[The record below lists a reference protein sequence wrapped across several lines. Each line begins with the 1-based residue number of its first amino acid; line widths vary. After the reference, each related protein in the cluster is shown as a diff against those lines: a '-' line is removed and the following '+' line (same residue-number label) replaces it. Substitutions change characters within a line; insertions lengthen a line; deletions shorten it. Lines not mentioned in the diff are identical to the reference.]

1 MALSNDLISQFVK
14 VTKDKAETKSE
25 TIVYGTVQE
34 SIAPNGLN
42 YVKIDGSDL
51 LTPVSSTTVIS
62 ANDRVT
68 ILVKNHTAV
77 VTGNLTSPAVRKED
91 AVDVSKLNAQTA
103 RINELETANATIEGT
118 LTANSADI
126 ETLKTNTATI
136 SGKVTA
142 NEAEI
147 ATLKSTSVSAEVIS
161 STYATI
167 ASLNTQKGRIDT
179 LETEKLSASDIEGKY
194 ANIDFSNISKATMGQ
209 FYADSGLIQNVVVG
223 ESTITG
229 KLVGVTISGDLIEGN
244 TVKAEKLVIKGTDG
258 LYYKLNTDGVTT
270 EAQQTNQ
277 NSLDGSVIKAKT
289 ITATKVN
296 VSDLVAF
303 GATIGGFNITDS
315 AIYSG
320 AKTTSENTTR
330 GIYLGKDAQASIGD
344 GTSYIKYYKDTDGSY
359 KLAISADSMVLASG
373 TDVQTTINELS
384 QSTQGNSEDLTAYI
398 SATNSKLEELQGQV
412 DGSIMTWFYE
422 YEPTNSNV
430 PASDWTTTDL
440 KNVHLGDLFYNTIT
454 GYCYRWQV
462 LNNAYSWNRITDVD
476 VTKALSDA
484 AAAQDTADKKRR
496 VFTATPTTPYDVG
509 DLWSQ
514 GSTGELMR
522 CKVAKT
528 ASQSYAAADWEK
540 ASKYTDDTKAE
551 AAKTAADNAQADADA
566 LKTRMTSAETS
577 ITQNSEQIALRATKT
592 EVSTAQSSAD
602 AAQSD
607 VNALKTRV
615 TSAETSITQNADAIA
630 LRATKTEVSTAKTE
644 AITEAGNQAA
654 DKVNAIKLGGRNL
667 LIDSGVERTNNE
679 YCAAWYT
686 PSSPLVAGET
696 YTATICVAPAEGVTR
711 FALFLSG
718 GYSHRG
724 DFSISGTEKQII
736 SATFTA
742 VYANGKSPSDN
753 EVYNHIQFYRY
764 PNDGT
769 VTSNST
775 IHWVKIEKGNKATD
789 WTPAPED
796 VDTSIA
802 DAKKAGTDAQA
813 DIDALAT
820 RVTSAETSISQN
832 SDAIALRATKTEL
845 STAKS
850 DAISQSKTYA
860 DNKVNGVQIGGRN
873 ILLNSRFRDNGD
885 EWIQTVNIKDYPTKY
900 NRKCAHFNHEAFG
913 TTKYVGQSVLGKLEP
928 NTAYTMSGWVLAENI
943 VLGTTNPTYMFYHS
957 GNYDN
962 NGTSTWFGYG
972 SKGIPLNSG
981 TGTWTRLVW
990 TFTTDDKVNTE
1001 TSSVIQVHTRDLTG
1015 DIYFCDLKL
1024 EKGNKATDWTPA
1036 PEDSESAI
1044 SDLDTRMTSAESSI
1058 TVMANSIESN
1068 VTETTNLGT
1077 RTTTLE
1083 QTADGLTARI
1093 STAENDISTAM
1104 EYAESAEELA
1114 AQADYRQDIK
1124 DTRGDNQT
1132 PKWYMENYPKH
1143 RVVEFKQTSVIGLSG
1158 PTFCSLETIVI
1169 WPNNSGGYPKQ
1180 VATVNEKQYWRV
1192 GTSDTTWGDWMA
1204 ASETATNF
1212 LNLSTADGLVVGDR
1226 TAGTLKGNIQLKAET
1241 GGASISLRDG
1251 TTILTKFSA
1260 TSKAFTGVTSA
1271 TTTTSSVTES
1281 TEGEDGTATSETIVS
1296 ASQTIIDDQTKS
1308 VVKFESANPIYFSQG
1323 IATNGVIINDDSL
1336 ISNVDFTLNGRI
1348 FDKNGKSAFEP
1359 ITGAGNLSI
1368 GYGRY
1373 KAATASSTDSSILYG
1388 NQVRLAAKKNTVITY
1403 SGSTALD
1410 TMNTNGNMVVGYHL
1424 YKKGS
1429 GNLHLYAGDSV
1440 MLRAKQVYAVDSTGN
1455 TVFEAKN
1462 SSGNTTLGYARYVNG
1477 GETNIYGGSGI
1488 NLSTNSGNV
1497 VSNCSIIPSA
1507 NSYSALGKYNEK
1519 GWSNIYIGNSSGVY
1533 NGLRMIVDGASENM
1547 CGRDGEGRY
1556 IFGNNGSI
1564 MYYYVKNVSE
1574 TANGTGFRFT
1584 SGNFDAGNNTVS
1596 TWLFGAADSTS
1607 RYMGSYLAYNRT
1619 YTASANMVVTSNG
1632 VFGRNSSSSQR
1643 YKRDIITADI
1653 DDLKGLYDL
1662 PIKKFKYKND
1672 YIAPDDELYDKY
1684 LYGFIVEDLEDV
1696 LPCAVQHELDADG
1709 KPIPEMWNNNVIV
1722 PSLLKLIQDLN
1733 DRLKKI
1739 EMEKQ

>member
-14 VTKDKAETKSE
+14 VTKDKTEAKSE

-68 ILVKNHTAV
+68 ILVNNHTAV

-103 RINELETANATIEGT
+103 RINELETANAAIEGT

-147 ATLKSTSVSAEVIS
+147 ADLKSTSVSAEVIS

-179 LETEKLSASDIEGKY
+179 LETEKLSAADIEGKY

-209 FYADSGLIQNVVVG
+209 FYADSGLIQDVVVG
-223 ESTITG
+223 DSTITG

-320 AKTTSENTTR
+320 AKTTPGNTTR
-330 GIYLGKDAQASIGD
+330 GIYLGKDAQAAIGD
-344 GTSYIKYYKDTDGSY
+344 GASYIKYYKDTDGSY

-373 TDVQTTINELS
+373 TDVQTTINELA

-422 YEPTNSNV
+422 YEPTNSNI

-484 AAAQDTADKKRR
+484 ATAQDTADKKRR
-496 VFTATPTTPYDVG
+496 VFTSTPTTPYDVG

-514 GSTGELMR
+514 GSDGELMR

-528 ASQSYAAADWEK
+528 ASQSYAAVDWEK

-577 ITQNSEQIALRATKT
+577 ITQNAEQIALRATKT
-592 EVSTAQSSAD
+592 EVA
-602 AAQSD
+602 
-607 VNALKTRV
+607 
-615 TSAETSITQNADAIA
+615 
-630 LRATKTEVSTAKTE
+630 TAKEE
-644 AITEAGNQAA
+644 AITTASTDATN
-654 DKVNAIKLGGRNL
+654 KVNAVQVGGRNYIIL
-667 LIDSGVERTNNE
+667 SKLGSYANYNSTPAYSGNVITTTWNSSHSSRTFSLYVKDYLPDNDVYTISGYLKVNGETPASKYFTGLASTYGSNLIKNE
-679 YCAAWYT
+679 YD
-686 PSSPLVAGET
+686 SSTGYFEITQKYVSTSQWLFH
-696 YTATICVAPAEGVTR
+696 APTTRTGGSSDVVTLTKLK
-711 FALFLSG
+711 F
-718 GYSHRG
+718 
-724 DFSISGTEKQII
+724 
-736 SATFTA
+736 
-742 VYANGKSPSDN
+742 
-753 EVYNHIQFYRY
+753 
-764 PNDGT
+764 
-769 VTSNST
+769 
-775 IHWVKIEKGNKATD
+775 EKGNKATD
-789 WTPAPED
+789 WSPAPED
-796 VDTSIA
+796 VNASIA

-813 DIDALAT
+813 DVDTLVT
-820 RVTSAETSISQN
+820 RVTAAETSITQNADEIALRATKTEVNAIKTTADSAATQLSTKGLNKAVVDLLDTTTYSADTYYPVVGTMIPFTGYHTFEINNQLEANTAPSWSTHSNKGFTCNVSSRMIASGWGTTKADMRGWIDLFSYNFCDKMPAYIAQMGKSSAPVFYLRGGGKYYIYTDYKCTWAVKTATYTVSNESVEPTTTPANDNQLVNNWTNSTRLKAAETSIKQN
-832 SDAIALRATKTEL
+832 SDAIALRATKDEL
-845 STAKS
+845 SA
-850 DAISQSKTYA
+850 
-860 DNKVNGVQIGGRN
+860 
-873 ILLNSRFRDNGD
+873 
-885 EWIQTVNIKDYPTKY
+885 
-900 NRKCAHFNHEAFG
+900 
-913 TTKYVGQSVLGKLEP
+913 
-928 NTAYTMSGWVLAENI
+928 
-943 VLGTTNPTYMFYHS
+943 
-957 GNYDN
+957 
-962 NGTSTWFGYG
+962 
-972 SKGIPLNSG
+972 
-981 TGTWTRLVW
+981 
-990 TFTTDDKVNTE
+990 
-1001 TSSVIQVHTRDLTG
+1001 
-1015 DIYFCDLKL
+1015 
-1024 EKGNKATDWTPA
+1024 
-1036 PEDSESAI
+1036 
-1044 SDLDTRMTSAESSI
+1044 LDTRVESAESSI
-1058 TVMANSIESN
+1058 TIMANSIESN
-1068 VTETTNLGT
+1068 VTETTNLGA

-1114 AQADYRQDIK
+1114 AQADHRQDIK

-1132 PKWYMENYPKH
+1132 PKWYMENYPKQ

-1212 LNLSTADGLVVGDR
+1212 LNLSTTDGLVVGDR
-1226 TAGTLKGNIQLKAET
+1226 TAGALKGNIQLKAET

-1260 TSKAFTGVTSA
+1260 TNKAFTGVTSA
-1271 TTTTSSVTES
+1271 TTTTSNVTES
-1281 TEGEDGTATSETIVS
+1281 TEGEDGTATSETIIS

-1429 GNLHLYAGDSV
+1429 GNLHLYAGDNV

-1477 GETNIYGGSGI
+1477 GKTNIYGGSEI
-1488 NLSTNSGNV
+1488 NLSTNSGNI

-1574 TANGTGFRFT
+1574 TVNGTGFRFT
-1584 SGNFDAGNNTVS
+1584 SGNFDAGNNSVS

-1619 YTASANMVVTSNG
+1619 YTAAANMVVTSNG

-1653 DDLKGLYDL
+1653 DELKGLYDL
-1662 PIKKFKYKND
+1662 PIKKFKYKSD

-1684 LYGFIVEDLEDV
+1684 LYGFIVEDLEDI
-1696 LPCAVQHELDADG
+1696 LPCAVQHETDADG
-1709 KPIPEMWNNNVIV
+1709 KPIPEMWNNNVMV

-1733 DRLKKI
+1733 DRLRKI